1 MWTHIFDVFIRHAF
15 LHDKPKNIKDMDNF
29 PIKKVKETWSKM
41 ANKRS

>member
-29 PIKKVKETWSKM
+29 PYQKGERDLEQNGK
-41 ANKRS
+41 